1 MTELKENTTGM
12 LNHIINDVMSDHI
25 HLPSKLPFIVPQPF
39 DKLPYVAL
47 SNGKKLYIDSMDPTL
62 FSSQYL
68 EATKD
73 NRNFVLSKES
83 RKLLSNQSIDDGD
96 DDDSKD
102 QNVVKR
108 PVHAYTLKF
117 WPLTTP
123 AKLQDTSTF
132 LHDKYVN
139 NFDVIANN
147 SIMLACEVCH
157 HRFRVI
163 QCKTC
168 MKGYCFFC
176 AHRVHNKAFKRY
188 HSMTIMEPRI
198 IQYKKIESS
207 LIYHIDVSA
216 SVVHDLSYLIKYL
229 RSAGEV
235 ARIQRERK
243 LLKEYEKQEEE
254 KRIAYLKAMA
264 ESECVVDEW
273 HHYHHHH
280 HYHYNHYHHHHH
292 HFCCI

>member
-1 MTELKENTTGM
+1 LKENTTTI
-12 LNHIINDVMSDHI
+12 LNHIVNEVVSDHI
-25 HLPSKLPFIVPQPF
+25 LPSKIPFVVPQPF

-47 SNGKKLYIDSMDPTL
+47 TSGKKLYIDSMDSTL

-68 EATKD
+68 KSTKD
-73 NRNFVLSKES
+73 NTNFILSKES
-83 RKLLSNQSIDDGD
+83 RKLLTNQTIDGD
-96 DDDSKD
+96 GSGSGGKD
-102 QNVVKR
+102 QDVVRK
-108 PVHAYTLKF
+108 PVHTYTLKF

-123 AKLQDTSTF
+123 AKLQDTSTL
-132 LHDKYVN
+132 LHNKFIN

-147 SIMLACEVCH
+147 TIMLSCEVCH
-157 HRFRVI
+157 HRLRVI
-163 QCKTC
+163 HCKTC

-176 AHRVHNKAFKRY
+176 AHRLHNQAFKRY
-188 HSMTIMEPRI
+188 HSMSIMEPRI
-198 IQYKKIESS
+198 VQYKKIESS

-264 ESECVVDEW
+264 ESECNMLIDRYDDRCVG
-273 HHYHHHH
+273 
-280 HYHYNHYHHHHH
+280 
-292 HFCCI
+292 

>member
-25 HLPSKLPFIVPQPF
+25 HLPSKLPFVVPQPF

-96 DDDSKD
+96 DDDSND
-102 QNVVKR
+102 QKEVKR

-264 ESECVVDEW
+264 ESENVVDE
-273 HHYHHHH
+273 
-280 HYHYNHYHHHHH
+280 
-292 HFCCI
+292 

>member
-1 MTELKENTTGM
+1 MTELKEDTTEM
-12 LNHIINDVMSDHI
+12 LNHIFNDVISDHI
-25 HLPSKLPFIVPQPF
+25 LPPKLPFVVPQPF

-47 SNGKKLYIDSMDPTL
+47 ASGKKLYIDSMDTTL

-83 RKLLSNQSIDDGD
+83 RKLLSSQINGDVDGD
-96 DDDSKD
+96 GDGGKD
-102 QNVVKR
+102 EDAVRK
-108 PVHAYTLKF
+108 PVHTYTLKF

-123 AKLQDTSTF
+123 AKLQDTSTL

-157 HRFRVI
+157 HRLRVI
-163 QCKTC
+163 HCKTC

-176 AHRVHNKAFKRY
+176 AHRIHNKAFKRY

-198 IQYKKIESS
+198 VQYKKIESS

-264 ESECVVDEW
+264 ESECVVVVD
-273 HHYHHHH
+273 
-280 HYHYNHYHHHHH
+280 
-292 HFCCI
+292 